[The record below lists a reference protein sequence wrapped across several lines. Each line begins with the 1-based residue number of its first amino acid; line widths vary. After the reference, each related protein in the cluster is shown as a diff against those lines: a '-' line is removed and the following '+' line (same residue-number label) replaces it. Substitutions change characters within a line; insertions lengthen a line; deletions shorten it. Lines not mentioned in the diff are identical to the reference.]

1 MKTEIQKSVSRLIRR
16 RFRESIMSDFG
27 EGILANTKNGVF
39 VVEAGDFSVGRKLL
53 ESGEYCFDE
62 IQWLAGMLD
71 PFKSS
76 VVVVGSH
83 IGSVLVPLSKH
94 CKKVVA
100 FEADVK
106 NYTLLSYNLALN
118 HCENVNAHNL
128 AVGEKNG
135 IVKIKRNLINTGNTS
150 IATAEKKIENT
161 YSEAEMVT
169 LDDVIELNTIDLMI
183 MDIEGYEPQALVGAS
198 EVLEKTSMLYIE
210 FAPEQLADFDNDPLA
225 EIELLFSKFSFAY
238 AFAYTGK
245 VQSYDQTSCVQWLK
259 QNMDRRGFLCNL
271 LFTKE
276 RLE

>member
-16 RFRESIMSDFG
+16 RFRESILSDFG
-27 EGILANTKNGVF
+27 EGILTNTKNGLF

-53 ESGEYCFDE
+53 ESGEYCFEE

-71 PFKSS
+71 PLKSS
-76 VVVVGSH
+76 VIVVGSH
-83 IGSVLVPLSKH
+83 IGSILVPLSKH
-94 CKKVVA
+94 CKNVIS

-106 NYTLLSYNLALN
+106 NHTLLCYNLTLN
-118 HCENVNAHNL
+118 HCMNVETHNL
-128 AVGEKNG
+128 AIGEKKG

-150 IATAEKKIENT
+150 IATAEKKIENR

-169 LDDVIELNTIDLMI
+169 LDDVIALNAIDLMI
-183 MDIEGYEPQALVGAS
+183 MDVEGYEPQALAGAS
-198 EVLEKTSMLYIE
+198 EVLDKTSMLYIE

-225 EIELLFSKFSFAY
+225 EIEMLFSKFSFAY
-238 AFAYTGK
+238 TYTDK
-245 VQSYDQTSCVQWLK
+245 VKSYDKTSCVEWLK

-276 RLE
+276 TLE